1 MEDWERDM
9 ALSMKLTSTRK
20 KKKYGLVY
28 LAISIKDVPV
38 PYVYTLTTNIMSSN
52 KQLVLTETF
61 IESKYL
67 VLRW

>member
-1 MEDWERDM
+1 M
-9 ALSMKLTSTRK
+9 ALSMKLTSTR

-52 KQLVLTETF
+52 KQLVLTEDV
-61 IESKYL
+61 Y
-67 VLRW
+67 